1 MAIVGK
7 QLAQVRPGVTSP
19 VSLYSP
25 GANIET
31 QITAIIIC
39 NTTAAVASFSLYHDD
54 DGTTYDADSQ
64 LYPAIP
70 VAANDSITLTFE
82 RGYFMNNAAGNLA
95 AQSSV
100 ADALNFTV
108 SGLEKDV

>member
-1 MAIVGK
+1 MSIVGK
-7 QLAQVRPGVTSP
+7 QLAQVRPGVTTP
-19 VSLYSP
+19 VSAYSP

-39 NTTAAVASFSLYHDD
+39 NTTGAPASFSLYHDD
-54 DGTTYDADSQ
+54 NGTTYDADTQ

-70 VAANDSITLTFE
+70 VAANDSVTLTFE
-82 RGYFMNNAAGNLA
+82 RGWFMNDSTGNFA
-95 AQSSV
+95 VQSSV
-100 ADALNFTV
+100 ADALNFTI